1 LPETNS
7 ATRASTRALSI
18 RALVV
23 LAVVA
28 FGVYGIDQLTKF
40 FIIKNLREGEL
51 VPFLGTF
58 LQLHFVK
65 NSGAA
70 FSLGEG
76 MTWIFSIV
84 ATAVAIFILI
94 FARRIRSFGWA
105 ILFGMLLGGNL
116 GNLTDR
122 LFREP
127 SFGQGH
133 VIDFIQVWAFPAI
146 FNIADS
152 AIVCAM
158 GLFII
163 LTIRGVGLDGRR
175 TASVSRD
182 KTSEHSTTEHSTSE
196 QSTSEQSTA
205 QPTTPDPG
213 N

>member
-1 LPETNS
+1 MPETNS
-7 ATRASTRALSI
+7 VTKASTPALSF

-23 LAVVA
+23 LAIVALVVYA
-28 FGVYGIDQLTKF
+28 IDQVTK
-40 FIIKNLREGEL
+40 ILIVQNLAEGEQSPL
-51 VPFLGTF
+51 LGEL

-70 FSLGEG
+70 FSLGTG

-84 ATAVAIFILI
+84 AVAVAVFIII
-94 FARRIRSFGWA
+94 FARRIRSWA
-105 ILFGMLLGGNL
+105 WAVLFGLLLGGTI

-133 VIDFIQVWAFPAI
+133 VIDFLQLWAFPAI

-152 AIVCAM
+152 AIVASM
-158 GLFII
+158 ALFII
-163 LTIRGVGLDGRR
+163 LTLRGVGLDGKR
-175 TASVSRD
+175 TV
-182 KTSEHSTTEHSTSE
+182 KTPVADAADPTDPTSTTGP
-196 QSTSEQSTA
+196 A
-205 QPTTPDPG
+205 